1 ISLDSQGGLASTL
14 GAMAAVGLDAS
25 WLRAHPARLEAVTP
39 EQVAAAAAEFFTPT
53 AFTGV
58 IVGDAAS
65 VGAKLR
71 ALGGIEL
78 P

>member
-1 ISLDSQGGLASTL
+1 
-14 GAMAAVGLDAS
+14 
-25 WLRAHPARLEAVTP
+25 LEAVTP
-39 EQVAAAAAEFFTPT
+39 EQVAAAAEEFFTPT

-65 VGAKLR
+65 VGAGLR